1 MKMVIALRLM
11 SLLLYLV
18 LGFGPPSWADDAA
31 KARTIITL
39 PYEKTADGLIVVPV
53 TVNKTTSAKFLLD
66 TGTSTCFLSEQLA
79 DKLKLTRSLAVTA
92 DGKPSLNNGTTPYY
106 DVQVDDIG
114 MGSFHVNGQFGVMV
128 KKQMDLEKLGAD
140 GMLGVD
146 VLKDK
151 ALAFYPAQ
159 HLLQIYVSGSLSVD
173 EATIAGFGPAS
184 YLAPIVWDPSS
195 SIYRC
200 RVSISGP
207 GGVSESS
214 IILDTGARMTSISP
228 AAADAAGLVPFG
240 TSKSGMFNRQ
250 FENSVARVP
259 VLKFGDLQVLNLPV
273 NFTRSKPEP
282 NHSLGL
288 DVLEGYNV
296 LMDFPASK
304 VYLSQATS
312 GKPIQ

>member
-1 MKMVIALRLM
+1 MILLRLM
-11 SLLLYLV
+11 FLVSCLV
-18 LGFGPPSWADDAA
+18 LGSCRLSWADDAA
-31 KARTIITL
+31 KPRTIITL
-39 PYEKTADGLIVVPV
+39 PYEKTTDGLILVSV
-53 TVNKTTSAKFLLD
+53 TVNNATNAKFLLD
-66 TGTSTCFLSEQLA
+66 TGTSVCFLSEQLA

-92 DGKPSLNNGTTPYY
+92 DGKPNLNNGTTPYY

-114 MGSFHVNGQFGVMV
+114 MGSFHVNGQFGVMA

-151 ALAFYPAQ
+151 ALALYPAQ
-159 HLLQIYVSGSLSVD
+159 HLLQIYVSGNLTAD
-173 EATIAGFGPAS
+173 EAIIAGFGLGS
-184 YLAPIVWDPSS
+184 HLSPIVWDPSS

-214 IILDTGARMTSISP
+214 VILDTGARMTSISP

-240 TSKSGMFNRQ
+240 ANKSAMFNRQ

-259 VLKFGDLQVLNLPV
+259 MLKFGDLQVLNFPV

-304 VYLSQATS
+304 VYLSQVPSLA
-312 GKPIQ
+312 KPN